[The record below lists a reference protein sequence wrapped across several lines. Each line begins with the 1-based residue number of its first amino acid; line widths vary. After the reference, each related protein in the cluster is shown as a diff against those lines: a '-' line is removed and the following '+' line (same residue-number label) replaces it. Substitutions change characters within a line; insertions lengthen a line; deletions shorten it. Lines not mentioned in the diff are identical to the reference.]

1 MQDSELLRKLNQV
14 LTKRFLRFLNEQSK
28 KQSEVYL
35 EFWKEFG
42 MLIKEGAAT
51 DFTYREDLA
60 KLLRFE
66 STALEKGEL
75 TGLDE
80 YLERMASEQKEIL
93 FLFGKSRESIK
104 AGPYL
109 EAMKA
114 RGLEVLILTEPVDE
128 YVMQTVRE
136 YKEKKIISADSDE
149 LKLEKIADE
158 ESEEYLS
165 KKDIKSLC
173 KWLKDS
179 LKEKVSEVETG
190 ERLIDSPVCVV
201 GSDAMGGASA
211 RRVMKMMQGPEG
223 VLPDPTVKLQINPK
237 NSIIRGLNDLKK
249 TDEDTAHLV
258 ANQLLDNALAAANL
272 LDDPREMIQRSYQ
285 ALEKLTTVSD

>member
-1 MQDSELLRKLNQV
+1 
-14 LTKRFLRFLNEQSK
+14 
-28 KQSEVYL
+28 
-35 EFWKEFG
+35 
-42 MLIKEGAAT
+42 
-51 DFTYREDLA
+51 
-60 KLLRFE
+60 
-66 STALEKGEL
+66 
-75 TGLDE
+75 
-80 YLERMASEQKEIL
+80 
-93 FLFGKSRESIK
+93 
-104 AGPYL
+104 
-109 EAMKA
+109 MKA

-201 GSDAMGGASA
+201 GSDAIGGASCTTRHEDDA
-211 RRVMKMMQGPEG
+211 GTRRSFC
-223 VLPDPTVKLQINPK
+223 PTRPLNFKSIPK
-237 NSIIRGLNDLKK
+237 
-249 TDEDTAHLV
+249 T
-258 ANQLLDNALAAANL
+258 
-272 LDDPREMIQRSYQ
+272 P
-285 ALEKLTTVSD
+285 